1 MSAILGRQYNCT
13 TTATT
18 MTATTATPCFSLF
31 SEENK
36 FSFHEINGGMALP
49 VTAFILDPVVAVA
62 VVEESEYDSD
72 ESEDESGYDSEDTI
86 DEMLAIR
93 QIVTRVE
100 REPLEPEEEKENYES
115 DDEVFLLRRNEE
127 AIDDDSGDGD
137 SADEEEEESDDEDS
151 DQAEVDAALSSIAE
165 YEDDKFKELVENI
178 KKTKLFKD
186 AKLID
191 DAEVRVDLGWTS
203 MILYIR

>member
-1 MSAILGRQYNCT
+1 
-13 TTATT
+13 
-18 MTATTATPCFSLF
+18 MTDANATPCFSLF
-31 SEENK
+31 SDENK
-36 FSFHEINGGMALP
+36 FSLMNLNGGNPPL
-49 VTAFILDPVVAVA
+49 VTAFTLEPVTAVA

-72 ESEDESGYDSEDTI
+72 ESEESDSDSDNTI

-100 REPLEPEEEKENYES
+100 RDPLEPEEEKEADYES
-115 DDEVFLLRRNEE
+115 DGEVFVLRRNEDVDEDADGE
-127 AIDDDSGDGD
+127 ADDEDSD
-137 SADEEEEESDDEDS
+137 DEEEEESNDEDN

-178 KKTKLFKD
+178 KKTKLFKN

>member
-1 MSAILGRQYNCT
+1 M

-18 MTATTATPCFSLF
+18 VIPCFSLF

-36 FSFHEINGGMALP
+36 FSFQEINGGTVLP

-72 ESEDESGYDSEDTI
+72 ESEESDSDSVSTL
-86 DEMLAIR
+86 DEMLAMR

-100 REPLEPEEEKENYES
+100 RDPLEPEEEKESDES
-115 DDEVFLLRRNEE
+115 DGEVFVLRRDEDADGEE
-127 AIDDDSGDGD
+127 ADDEESD
-137 SADEEEEESDDEDS
+137 DEEEEESDDEDC
-151 DQAEVDAALSSIAE
+151 DQAEVDAALASIAE
-165 YEDDKFKELVENI
+165 YEDDKFQELVANL
-178 KKTKLFKD
+178 KKTKLLKS
-186 AKLID
+186 ANLID
-191 DAEVRVDLGWTS
+191 DAEVRIDLGWTS